1 MAQGSQSLAVA
12 HHCLEEIAYTKQ
24 TTLQFAVKYFTNT
37 KTLKKNKNKNKKGLH
52 KEDEEG
58 LQEEGVQIE
67 DDDEEEERV
76 NEEDDDVDDDEEGVQ
91 EEGDDVDDDEEGVQ
105 EEMEKKMGCTI
116 AKGLGVVGLRGI
128 FRVC

>member
-1 MAQGSQSLAVA
+1 LIAISPMAQGSQSSAVA

-37 KTLKKNKNKNKKGLH
+37 KTLKKNKNKKGLH

-58 LQEEGVQIE
+58 LQEEEEEGVQIE

-76 NEEDDDVDDDEEGVQ
+76 HEKDDDVDDDEE
-91 EEGDDVDDDEEGVQ
+91 EEQGVQ

-116 AKGLGVVGLRGI
+116 AIGLGVVGLRGI
-128 FRVC
+128 FQVC

>member
-58 LQEEGVQIE
+58 LQEGVQIE

-91 EEGDDVDDDEEGVQ
+91 EEGDDDEEQQQGVQ

>member
-1 MAQGSQSLAVA
+1 MAQGSQSSAVA
-12 HHCLEEIAYTKQ
+12 HQCLEEIAYIKQ

-58 LQEEGVQIE
+58 LQEEEGVQRE

-76 NEEDDDVDDDEEGVQ
+76 HEKYDDVDDDEE
-91 EEGDDVDDDEEGVQ
+91 EEQGVQ

-116 AKGLGVVGLRGI
+116 AIGLGVVGLRGI
-128 FRVC
+128 FQVC